1 VDANDPVV
9 SRELVKNWLEEPF
22 EGTGSQGKRIKWM
35 LIFDGADDP
44 DILHDYWP
52 QAQDGSILVTSR
64 DPLMK
69 TSVFPVNGGIE
80 LTGIYSEDAALLLR
94 KLIDPESNSSIVD
107 ETLLNVVKKAG
118 LLSPCYSSDGG
129 CNMAQVL
136 EAYGFSRHIQSRNRA
151 SRTSQSSRGQPEQL
165 PTDFVLDL
173 GPRGP

>member
-1 VDANDPVV
+1 LEKKVDANDPVV
-9 SRELVKNWLEEPF
+9 SREFVKNWLEEPF

-107 ETLLNVVKKAG
+107 ETLLNIVKKLDCFSLAIVQMAG
-118 LLSPCYSSDGG
+118 VIWRRSLKPMD
-129 CNMAQVL
+129 
-136 EAYGFSRHIQSRNRA
+136 FSTYTITKQS
-151 SRTSQSSRGQPEQL
+151 EQNF
-165 PTDFVLDL
+165 TVFAWAISTITH
-173 GPRGP
+173 